1 MSISATF
8 FTSLNAVAQ
17 AAFGVSPTAEYL
29 DTTFTENFDIDL
41 DGDPNSIDDLTVFFE
56 PFFYTIRLQQS
67 NES

>member
-8 FTSLNAVAQ
+8 FTPLSAIAQ

-29 DTTFTENFDIDL
+29 DTTFAKNFDIDI
-41 DGDPNSIDDLTVFFE
+41 DGDPNSIDDLTEFFE
-56 PFFYTIRLQQS
+56 PFFNTICLQQS